1 MFDFFIQ
8 KKDKELQ
15 SYLDLITID
24 VKKMQL
30 SKMAIEKAVGMIAKA
45 VAKSEFIIQR
55 KNGREKDHIYWMLN
69 IRPNPNET
77 ATDFWINVV
86 RRLLIETECVICFIG
101 GHLYIVDAFTSD
113 DKVMLPQVYKN
124 VVITANGNCI
134 RIDRIFTANE
144 IIHLRARNEKIKRY
158 LEKVL
163 SLYDSIVDA
172 MGAAKKIS
180 STPKFA
186 LQMEMNTAPILRR
199 KGPDG
204 NEITLTIDEYKENIK
219 KLLESDN
226 IEIIT
231 NTNGFKL
238 EQMKI
243 DLAVTSEDI
252 AKLAKEIFTECSF
265 AFDIPKAV
273 FLGEITEKADST
285 NEFITYAVNWIVEV
299 INDSLNAKLVGEADY
314 LKGERIWIDMSRYKH
329 VDIIE
334 SAANLDKLRS
344 IGFNLD
350 EIREMVG
357 WEALNTE
364 FSQERV
370 ITKNYTEDLGSENND
385 KQQKVRQ
392 KGINKRRE
400 KKNA

>member
-8 KKDKELQ
+8 KKDREMQ
-15 SYLDLITID
+15 SYLDLISID
-24 VKKMQL
+24 IKKMQL

-45 VAKSEFIIQR
+45 VAKSEFIVQR

-77 ATDFWINVV
+77 ATDFWISVV
-86 RRLLIETECVICFIG
+86 RKLLIETECVICFIG
-101 GHLYIVDAFTSD
+101 GNLYIVDAFTSD
-113 DKVMLPQVYKN
+113 DKVMIPQTYSNIVLA
-124 VVITANGNCI
+124 ANGNRT
-134 RIDRIFTANE
+134 RIDKVLTANE
-144 IIHLRARNEKIKRY
+144 MIHLKAENEKIKQY
-158 LEKVL
+158 LKKVL

-172 MGAAKKIS
+172 MAAAKKIS
-180 STPKFA
+180 STPKFS
-186 LQMEMNTAPILRR
+186 LDMGTNTMPVIR
-199 KGPDG
+199 KKGTDG
-204 NEITLTIDEYKENIK
+204 QEIRLTIDEHKENLRE
-219 KLLESDN
+219 LLESDAV
-226 IEIIT
+226 EILT
-231 NTNGFKL
+231 STNGLKL

-252 AKLAKEIFTECSF
+252 VKLAKEIFTECAF

-285 NEFITYAVNWIVEV
+285 NEFITYAVNWVVEV
-299 INDSLNAKLVGEADY
+299 VNDSLNAKLVGEADY
-314 LKGERIWIDMSRYKH
+314 LEGERIWIDMSRYKH

-334 SAANLDKLRS
+334 SAANLDKLRC

-357 WEALNTE
+357 WETLNTE

-370 ITKNYTEDLGSENND
+370 VTKNYTEDLGSENKD
-385 KQQKVRQ
+385 IQEGKTE
-392 KGINKRRE
+392 GDKRRE
-400 KKNA
+400 KKND

>member
-1 MFDFFIQ
+1 MFDFFFQ
-8 KKDKELQ
+8 KKDRELQ
-15 SYLDLITID
+15 SYLDLIAID
-24 VKKMQL
+24 IKKMKL
-30 SKMAIEKAVGMIAKA
+30 SKLAIEKAVGMIAKA
-45 VAKSEFIIQR
+45 IAKSEFIVQR
-55 KNGREKDHIYWMLN
+55 KDGRKKDHIYWILN

-77 ATDFWINVV
+77 ATDFWIHVV
-86 RRLLIETECVICFIG
+86 RKLLIETECVICFIG
-101 GHLYIVDAFTSD
+101 EHLYIVDAFTSD
-113 DKVMLPQVYKN
+113 DKVMIPQTYKN
-124 VVITANGNCI
+124 VVLTANGNST
-134 RIDRIFTANE
+134 RIDRMFTANE
-144 IIHLRARNEKIKRY
+144 IIHLKAGNEKIKLY

-172 MGAAKKIS
+172 MAAAKKIS
-180 STPKFA
+180 STPKFS
-186 LQMEMNTAPILRR
+186 LDMGTNTMTVIR
-199 KGPDG
+199 KKGTDG
-204 NEITLTIDEYKENIK
+204 KDIPLTVDEYKVNIK
-219 KLLESDN
+219 ELLESDA
-226 IEIIT
+226 IEILT
-231 NTNGFKL
+231 NTNGLKL

-252 AKLAKEIFTECSF
+252 VKLAKEIFTECAF

-299 INDSLNAKLVGEADY
+299 LNDSLNAKLVGEADY

-334 SAANLDKLRS
+334 SASNLDKLRC

-364 FSQERV
+364 FSQKRV
-370 ITKNYTEDLGSENND
+370 ITKNYTEDPADDGKN
-385 KQQKVRQ
+385 
-392 KGINKRRE
+392 E
-400 KKNA
+400 KEDAE